1 MYECSRIEK
10 KRDCLTTFWTLDTT
24 RQFCPCNE
32 FEYVLIF
39 VQCVA
44 VKNAWFMFSFFLCR
58 SIEVYLLSNIGCVW
72 FFLFPGGGGLIKL
85 IKQECLNNSS
95 LNHVSSCILLNQQTW
110 SKNIEHAEQTLL
122 RCSRTPTHSFHLICY
137 PTEEHI
143 QL

>member
-44 VKNAWFMFSFFLCR
+44 VKNACLMFFFFLCR
-58 SIEVYLLSNIGCVW
+58 SIDVYLLSNIVL
-72 FFLFPGGGGLIKL
+72 FLFPLGVGGVLIKL
-85 IKQECLNNSS
+85 IRQVSLNNSS
-95 LNHVSSCILLNQQTW
+95 LNHVSSCILLKQTW
-110 SKNIEHAEQTLL
+110 STNIEHAEQTLL